1 MIALVWLIPAFPLAA
16 FLIAGLFGRRWLGH
30 WTGVIASAA
39 VGLSAL
45 LSIGVFLEVLGG
57 KEQTVVQLY
66 RWIGV
71 GEFSVNVAALVDP
84 LSAVMLLVVTVVSFL
99 IFVYSN
105 GYMAHDEGFYRF
117 FAWLSLFVFAMLILV
132 MADNYLLMFVGWEG
146 VGLCS
151 YLLIGFWFERPEP
164 YLAAKKAFVMNRIG
178 DWGYTIGIITIF
190 LVFGS
195 MNFIDVFRRLEVSAP
210 AQATL
215 TLICVALFFG
225 ATGKSAQIPL
235 YTWLPDAMEGPTPVS
250 ALIHAA
256 TMVTSGVYLVARSM
270 PLFEVAGPSLQIVGT
285 IGAVTA
291 IFAATIAL
299 VQFDIK
305 RVMAYSTVS
314 QLGYMFLAL
323 GVGAPIAAIFHLA
336 THAFFKALLFLGSG
350 SVIHGL
356 GGEQDMRRMGGL
368 RRKMPV
374 TFWTM
379 LIAGGALAALPP
391 LAGFWSKDEILGAAF
406 VNGHLVLYA
415 IGIITAVLT
424 AFYVTRAL
432 WMTFYGEPR
441 DHHLYD
447 HAHESSRVMTL
458 PLVALAAGSA
468 VLGIVIGFPPGLGA
482 RARRPGL
489 TSRADRD
496 RGQLRAHDRRGS
508 PAGARGVRRLRRRD
522 PRLMTNVL
530 SLLVVIPLAG
540 LVPLF
545 FFRRDE
551 RAAKQVAITTTLVEL
566 AVSLWMLKQFVVGEA
581 GVQLVE
587 RVDWLPSLGISYLVG
602 VDGISVLLVP
612 LTTLLTFISVLYSS
626 GGAIKTRI
634 VEYMT
639 AFLLL
644 EVGMVGVFIALDL
657 FLFYIFFELM

>member
-30 WTGVIASAA
+30 LTGVVASVA

-57 KEQTVVQLY
+57 KTQTVVPLY
-66 RWIGV
+66 RWIAV
-71 GEFSVNVAALVDP
+71 GDFSINVSALIDP
-84 LSAVMLLVVTVVSFL
+84 LSSVMLLVVTVVSFL

-105 GYMAHDEGFYRF
+105 GYMEHDAGFYRF

-151 YLLIGFWFERPEP
+151 YLLIGYWFERPAP
-164 YLAAKKAFVMNRIG
+164 YYAAKKAFVMNRIG

-195 MNFIDVFRRLEVSAP
+195 MNFVDVFKRLEESAP

-225 ATGKSAQIPL
+225 ATGKSAQLPL
-235 YTWLPDAMEGPTPVS
+235 YSWLPDAMEGPTPVS

-356 GGEQDMRRMGGL
+356 GGEQDMRKMGGL

-391 LAGFWSKDEILGAAF
+391 LAGFWSKDEIVGAAF
-406 VNGHLVLYA
+406 LSGQTALWAV
-415 IGIITAVLT
+415 GIFTAVLT
-424 AFYVTRAL
+424 AFYVTRAM
-432 WMTFYGEPR
+432 WMTFHGEPR

-447 HAHESSRVMTL
+447 HAHESPVVMTL
-458 PLVALAAGSA
+458 PLVALAVGSA
-468 VLGIVIGFPPGLGA
+468 TLGILIGFPP
-482 RARRPGL
+482 
-489 TSRADRD
+489 D
-496 RGQLRAHDRRGS
+496 
-508 PAGARGVRRLRRRD
+508 AGFIHRFLAPSVEAEGVAEHAAE
-522 PRLMTNVL
+522 L
-530 SLLVVIPLAG
+530 S
-540 LVPLF
+540 
-545 FFRRDE
+545 
-551 RAAKQVAITTTLVEL
+551 T
-566 AVSLWMLKQFVVGEA
+566 
-581 GVQLVE
+581 
-587 RVDWLPSLGISYLVG
+587 
-602 VDGISVLLVP
+602 
-612 LTTLLTFISVLYSS
+612 
-626 GGAIKTRI
+626 
-634 VEYMT
+634 
-639 AFLLL
+639 
-644 EVGMVGVFIALDL
+644 
-657 FLFYIFFELM
+657 

>member
-1 MIALVWLIPAFPLAA
+1 MISLVWLIPALPLAA
-16 FLIAGLFGRRWLGH
+16 FLVNGLFGRRWLGH
-30 WTGVIASAA
+30 LTGVIASAA

-45 LSIGVFLEVLGG
+45 LAIGVFLEVLGG
-57 KEQTVVQLY
+57 KTQTVVPLY
-66 RWIGV
+66 RWIAV
-71 GEFSVNVAALVDP
+71 GDFSINVSALVDP
-84 LSAVMLLVVTVVSFL
+84 LSSVMLLVVTVVSFL

-105 GYMAHDEGFYRF
+105 GYMAHDAGFYRF
-117 FAWLSLFVFAMLILV
+117 FTWLSLFVFAMLILV

-164 YLAAKKAFVMNRIG
+164 YYAAKKAFVMNRIG

-195 MNFIDVFRRLEVSAP
+195 MNFGDVFGRLATSSM
-210 AQATL
+210 AQGPL
-215 TLICVALFFG
+215 TLICLALFFG
-225 ATGKSAQIPL
+225 ATGKSAQLPL
-235 YTWLPDAMEGPTPVS
+235 YSWLPDAMEGPTPVS

-270 PLFEVAGPSLQIVGT
+270 PLFEAAGPSLQVVGIVGA
-285 IGAVTA
+285 ITA

-323 GVGAPIAAIFHLA
+323 GVGAPAAAIFHLA

-356 GGEQDMRRMGGL
+356 GGEQDMRKMGGL

-406 VNGHLVLYA
+406 VNGQLVLYA
-415 IGIITAVLT
+415 IGIVTAILT

-447 HAHESSRVMTL
+447 HAHESPRVMTL
-458 PLVALAAGSA
+458 PLSALAVGSA
-468 VLGIVIGFPPGLGA
+468 VLGIAIGFPPEQGFIHRFLAPVVEAAGVAERTPELVTIVALAGVSVAAGLIGIAIGVSMYVRHRPDPAALTRAAGPVYRVLVNKYYIDELYDHRFVEAA
-482 RARRPGL
+482 RAF
-489 TSRADRD
+489 
-496 RGQLRAHDRRGS
+496 
-508 PAGARGVRRLRRRD
+508 AGAAWAFDIHIIDGLANRLGWALAMGGQGLRRAQTGIVGNYA
-522 PRLMTNVL
+522 LTIVAGL
-530 SLLVVIPLAG
+530 LLVLVAYGGYAAG
-540 LVPLF
+540 
-545 FFRRDE
+545 
-551 RAAKQVAITTTLVEL
+551 I
-566 AVSLWMLKQFVVGEA
+566 
-581 GVQLVE
+581 
-587 RVDWLPSLGISYLVG
+587 LG
-602 VDGISVLLVP
+602 
-612 LTTLLTFISVLYSS
+612 
-626 GGAIKTRI
+626 R
-634 VEYMT
+634 
-639 AFLLL
+639 
-644 EVGMVGVFIALDL
+644 
-657 FLFYIFFELM
+657 